1 MKHISWARG
10 RRGRFLGIIVA
21 LACYIFLLSF
31 DASRSF
37 PLALSNNS
45 VPSWLTWLR
54 FGFSAFVAFIFL
66 AVGALVWLYARSR
79 QVAMVLFGLSFAMMI
94 TFTVQT
100 GAKLNDL
107 LLSVIGLGSS
117 GAALFL
123 FSALLLVFPRN
134 FLAFPTSGE
143 VVEPQK
149 VLFKRSKQHYI
160 VLGLRGYL
168 LILVVLC
175 ANSLFISTFYFS
187 LSLPL
192 LNLLSSID
200 NIYRLITLIGALVTV
215 TISYFSS
222 YSLRERQ
229 QRRLFVI
236 GVILA
241 VAPLLLLSVVP
252 EVLQLPSRYIIDS
265 QITSIPVVLI
275 PLTLGYIIL
284 RYQVMVFDMYVRRVV
299 ALLAG
304 LIGLTF
310 LGYLVVML
318 SSAFLAKNISSYVIF
333 VVIVMALLAPVIWW
347 LAKLATERLF
357 FSEIFHYR
365 KLIDSPDIM
374 SGETFDLNE
383 AAQLLTLA
391 AINTFE
397 TQEVCLFVLDEDTGC
412 FQMYPQF
419 KEDDPQ
425 AAARHNLAHR
435 VLRVA
440 HAAQQGFH
448 KDADWLNANELFLQN
463 LAVAHRPLLLNEA
476 MRAGGE
482 LSLGVGRYLAG
493 TTVLDITDPLLA
505 PVLAQGKMIGFLVLG
520 VRGDQQQYAGPDFEA
535 IYHMLSRFSPI
546 VETARL
552 YVKASQH
559 VAILNALYSGNM
571 VPVKD
576 FETIEDVAVAYT
588 KIAAQATMAGVGIW
602 LYNEQDGKVHF
613 VAHEDTYGP
622 RLVSQKR
629 DMVLQEEDWV
639 SCFFQGD
646 SEHGWKESSA
656 GIPSILDQTPCFP
669 FAWIPLRRGKQPL
682 GLLTLTYSR
691 PHIFSQ
697 EEKRVL
703 EMFASQCA
711 VTLENAHITI
721 ELRVA
726 YERQKELDHLK
737 DQFIITASHELR
749 TPLTAVL
756 GYIELLAAYNESL
769 ALEIRADFIAKAH
782 RGCDELSLM
791 VNNIMDASRVQ
802 IDVENVKLK
811 QVLLI
816 EPVHHVLEILEAMTR
831 REQRA
836 IQVDIAADVYV
847 MADTMRLR
855 QVLLNL
861 ISNALKYSPQGS
873 RIEISSELEGG
884 YITIRVRDYGLGVPS
899 EDQAYL
905 FERFVRLERDMNSA
919 VRGAGLGLYI
929 SKQLVVAMGGA
940 IWVESSG
947 IPNEGSIF
955 TFTLKSSSLDSKTT
969 QYALEHQE
977 VGK

>member
-1 MKHISWARG
+1 
-10 RRGRFLGIIVA
+10 
-21 LACYIFLLSF
+21 LSF
-31 DASRSF
+31 DGSRYF
-37 PLALSNNS
+37 PLSLSDNS
-45 VPSWLTWLR
+45 LPSWLIWLR

-79 QVAMVLFGLSFAMMI
+79 QVATVLFGFSFAMMI

-100 GAKLNDL
+100 GAASNDL
-107 LLSVIGLGSS
+107 LLSFIGLGGS
-117 GAALFL
+117 GASLFL

-134 FLAFPTSGE
+134 FLAFPTQGE
-143 VVEPQK
+143 ALETQG
-149 VLFKRSKQHYI
+149 VLSKRSKQQYV

-168 LILVVLC
+168 IVLVVLC
-175 ANSLFISTFYFS
+175 FNSLFISTFYFS

-192 LNLLSSID
+192 LNLLSSVD
-200 NIYRLITLIGALVTV
+200 NIYRLITLIGALVTIL
-215 TISYFSS
+215 ISYFSS

-241 VAPLLLLSVVP
+241 AAPLLLLSVVP
-252 EVLQLPSRYIIDS
+252 EVLQLPSRYVIDS
-265 QITSIPVVLI
+265 QLTAIPVVLI
-275 PLTLGYIIL
+275 PLALGYITL
-284 RYQVMVFDMYVRRVV
+284 RYQVLVFDMYVRRAV
-299 ALLAG
+299 AWLAG

-310 LGYLVVML
+310 LGYLVVTL
-318 SSAFLAKNISSYVIF
+318 SSAFLAKNISAYVIF

-357 FSEIFHYR
+357 FSEILRYR

-383 AAQLLTLA
+383 AAQLLTLT

-412 FQMYPQF
+412 FHLYPQI
-419 KEDDPQ
+419 KDDDPQ
-425 AAARHNLAHR
+425 ERDRRNLAQR
-435 VLRVA
+435 VLRAA
-440 HAAQQGFH
+440 HAAQQEFH

-482 LSLGVGRYLAG
+482 LSLGLGRYLAG
-493 TTVLDITDPLLA
+493 TTILDSTDPLLA

-520 VRGDQQQYAGPDFEA
+520 ARGDQQQYAGPDFEA

-552 YVKASQH
+552 YMKVGQH

-588 KIAAQATMAGVGIW
+588 KIASQATMVGVSIW
-602 LYNEQDGKVHF
+602 LYNEQDCKVHF
-613 VAHEDTYGP
+613 VAHEGTYGP
-622 RLVSQKR
+622 RLVSQKQ
-629 DMVLQEEDWV
+629 DMALQEGDWV
-639 SCFFQGD
+639 SWFFQGD
-646 SEHGWKESSA
+646 SEYAWKENSA
-656 GIPSILDQTPCFP
+656 DIPSGLEQTPCFP
-669 FAWIPLRRGKQPL
+669 FAWIPLHRGNQPL

-711 VTLENAHITI
+711 VTLENARITI
-721 ELRVA
+721 ELRAA

-769 ALEIRADFIAKAH
+769 ALELRADFIAKAH

-791 VNNIMDASRVQ
+791 VNNIMDASCVQ
-802 IDVENVKLK
+802 IDAENVKLK
-811 QVLLI
+811 QVLLV
-816 EPVHHVLEILEAMTR
+816 EPVRHVLEILEAMTQ
-831 REQRA
+831 REQRT
-836 IQVDIAADVYV
+836 IQVAIVDDVYV

-873 RIEISSELEGG
+873 RIEISSEIEGERV
-884 YITIRVRDYGLGVPS
+884 TIRVRDYGLGVPS
-899 EDQAYL
+899 KDQVYL
-905 FERFVRLERDMNSA
+905 FERFVRLERDMNSP

-929 SKQLVVAMGGA
+929 SKQLVVAMGGT

-947 IPNEGSIF
+947 IPNEGSAF
-955 TFTLKSSSLDSKTT
+955 TFTLKSSSPGTKTT
-969 QYALEHQE
+969 MYALEHQE
-977 VGK
+977 VG